1 MENSGAL
8 VELSW
13 TPGHADIT
21 GNEQADRLAKEA
33 AKEAKEKEKLPAVIS
48 LSDVKEVAKNSGFVK
63 WQEMWHNSEKG
74 RHLFPFKP
82 KVGYKFENTFETT
95 S

>member
-13 TPGHADIT
+13 TPRHADIT
-21 GNEQADRLAKEA
+21 GNEQADKA

-48 LSDVKEVAKNSGFVK
+48 LSDVKEVAKKSGFVK

-74 RHLFPFKP
+74 RHLFPFKA
-82 KVGYKFENTFETT
+82 K
-95 S
+95 SRL